1 MAWKMKDKY
10 NINELCYSTLSSDNP
25 NSYETYVSQGGYETW
40 KKILRELP
48 DKKEIINSVIES
60 GLRGRG
66 GAGFSTGRKW
76 SFINQ
81 DSDAIKYL
89 VCNADESEPGT
100 CKDRDILR
108 YNPHALIEGM
118 LIASYAIGAETA
130 YCYLRGE
137 FIDDVYTSFKNAL
150 KDAYQNKLL
159 GKNIFNTDICIE
171 LHDLIGAG
179 AYIVGEETAMLESIE
194 GKKGFPRY
202 KPPFP
207 AVKGLFGSPTI
218 INNVETLAS
227 IPKIIGKGPDWFS
240 SFGTK
245 DSAGFKCFSVSGH
258 VNNPGNF
265 EIPLGTPFKTLLE
278 LAGGVK
284 DGKKLKAVI
293 PGGSSVPVV
302 PGEVMLETDMDYE
315 SIAKSGSLLGSG
327 AVIIMDEDTNMVEV
341 IHRIARFYYSESC
354 GQCTPC
360 REGTGWM
367 FKVIDKILKGK
378 GTLDDL
384 KTLES
389 IPKMISGSTICALG
403 DAAAM
408 PVESF
413 ITHYKNEFLEY
424 IKLPTEKLPNDKD
437 FAEPINNEFILSR
450 K

>member
-1 MAWKMKDKY
+1 MMEDKIR
-10 NINELCYSTLSSDNP
+10 INELCYSTLSSDKP
-25 NSYETYVSQGGYETW
+25 NTFETYLDQGGYSTW
-40 KKILRELP
+40 KKIVSSSMS
-48 DKKEIINSVIES
+48 KKEIIELVLKS

-66 GAGFSTGRKW
+66 GAGFPTGRKW

-81 DSDAIKYL
+81 DSEDIKYL

-118 LIASYAIGAETA
+118 LIASYAIGSEVA

-137 FIDDVYTSFKNAL
+137 FIDDVYSTFKTAL
-150 KDAYQNKLL
+150 YDAYDNKLI
-159 GKNIFNTDICIE
+159 GKNILNSNINIE

-194 GKKGFPRY
+194 GKKGFPRF

-207 AVKGLFGSPTI
+207 AVKGLFGRPTI

-227 IPKIIGKGPDWFS
+227 IPKIIENGPEWFNS
-240 SFGTK
+240 VGTK
-245 DSAGFKCFSVSGH
+245 DSPGFKCFSVSGH
-258 VNNPGNF
+258 VNKPGNY
-265 EIPLGTPFKTLLE
+265 EIPLGTPFKKLLD
-278 LAGGVK
+278 LAGGMK
-284 DGKKLKAVI
+284 NGKKIKAVI

-302 PGEVMLETDMDYE
+302 PGEIMLETNMDYE
-315 SIAKSGSLLGSG
+315 SITKAGSLLGSG

-367 FKVIDKILKGK
+367 YKIIDKILKGN
-378 GTLDDL
+378 GTLEDL

-389 IPKMISGSTICALG
+389 IPNMISGSTICALG

-413 ITHYKNEFLEY
+413 IKNYKEEFLKY
-424 IKLPTEKLPNDKD
+424 IKTQEEVVD
-437 FAEPINNEFILSR
+437 NNYTNNKEFVIQQ

>member
-1 MAWKMKDKY
+1 MMEDKIR
-10 NINELCYSTLSSDNP
+10 INELCYSTLSSDKP
-25 NSYETYVSQGGYETW
+25 NTFETYVDQGGYSTW
-40 KKILRELP
+40 KKIVSSSMS
-48 DKKEIINSVIES
+48 KKEIIELVLKS

-66 GAGFSTGRKW
+66 GAGFPTGRKW

-81 DSDAIKYL
+81 DSEDIKYL

-118 LIASYAIGAETA
+118 LIASYAIGAEVA

-137 FIDDVYTSFKNAL
+137 FIDDVYSTFKTAL
-150 KDAYQNKLL
+150 NDAYDNKLI
-159 GKNIFNTDICIE
+159 GKNILNSNINIE

-194 GKKGFPRY
+194 GKKGFPRF

-207 AVKGLFGSPTI
+207 AVKGLFGRPTI

-227 IPKIIGKGPDWFS
+227 IPKIIENGPEWFNS
-240 SFGTK
+240 VGTK
-245 DSAGFKCFSVSGH
+245 DSPGFKCFSVSGH
-258 VNNPGNF
+258 VNKPGNY
-265 EIPLGTPFKTLLE
+265 EIPLGTPFKKLLD
-278 LAGGVK
+278 LAGGMK
-284 DGKKLKAVI
+284 NGKKIKAVI

-302 PGEVMLETDMDYE
+302 PGEIMLETNMDYE
-315 SIAKSGSLLGSG
+315 SITKAGSLLGSG

-341 IHRIARFYYSESC
+341 IHRISRFYYSESC

-367 FKVIDKILKGK
+367 YKIIDKILKGN
-378 GTLDDL
+378 GTLEDL

-389 IPKMISGSTICALG
+389 IPNMISGSTICALG

-413 ITHYKNEFLEY
+413 IKNYKEEFLKY
-424 IKLPTEKLPNDKD
+424 IKTQEEVVD
-437 FAEPINNEFILSR
+437 NNYTNNKEFVMQQ

>member
-1 MAWKMKDKY
+1 MDKKLR
-10 NINELCYSTLSSDNP
+10 INELCYSTLSSDNP
-25 NSYETYVSQGGYETW
+25 NSYETYVDQGGYSTW
-40 KKILRELP
+40 KKILSDLTDP
-48 DKKEIINSVIES
+48 KEIITKVIDS

-81 DSDAIKYL
+81 DSDEIKYL

-137 FIDDVYTSFKNAL
+137 FMDDVYSSFKRAL
-150 KDAYQNKLL
+150 ADAYDNKLI
-159 GKNIFNTDICIE
+159 GSNILKSNISIE

-194 GKKGFPRY
+194 GKKGFPRF

-227 IPKIIGKGPDWFS
+227 IPKILDKGPKWFNTI
-240 SFGTK
+240 GTK
-245 DSAGFKCFSVSGH
+245 DSPGFKCFSISGH
-258 VNNPGNF
+258 VNRPGNY
-265 EIPLGTPFKTLLE
+265 EVPLGTPFKVLLE
-278 LAGGVK
+278 LAGGMK
-284 DGKKLKAVI
+284 DGKKIKAVI

-302 PGEVMLETDMDYE
+302 PGNIMMETNMDYE
-315 SIAKSGSLLGSG
+315 SIVHAGSLLGSG
-327 AVIIMDEDTNMVEV
+327 AIIVMDENTNMVEV
-341 IHRIARFYYSESC
+341 IHRISRFYYSESC

-367 FKVIDKILKGK
+367 FKIIDKILSGK
-378 GTLDDL
+378 ANLDDI

-389 IPKMISGSTICALG
+389 IPSMISGSTICALG

-408 PVESF
+408 PVKGMLKQF
-413 ITHYKNEFLEY
+413 RHEFEAK
-424 IKLPTEKLPNDKD
+424 IK
-437 FAEPINNEFILSR
+437 
-450 K
+450 

>member
-1 MAWKMKDKY
+1 MD
-10 NINELCYSTLSSDNP
+10 NNIRINELCYSTISSENP
-25 NSYETYVSQGGYETW
+25 NSFDTYLKQGGYSAW
-40 KKILRELP
+40 KKILSDLP
-48 DKKEIINSVIES
+48 DPKEIITTVIDS

-81 DSDAIKYL
+81 DSNEIKYL

-108 YNPHALIEGM
+108 FNPHALIEGM

-137 FIDDVYTSFKNAL
+137 FMDDVYSSFKKAL
-150 KDAYQNKLL
+150 ADAYENKLI
-159 GKNIFNTDICIE
+159 GNNILKANISIE
-171 LHDLIGAG
+171 IHDLIGAG

-194 GKKGFPRY
+194 GKKGFPRF

-207 AVKGLFGSPTI
+207 AVKGLFGAPTI

-227 IPKIIGKGPDWFS
+227 IPKIIGNGPKWFNS
-240 SFGTK
+240 VGTK
-245 DSAGFKCFSVSGH
+245 DSPGFKCFSVSGH
-258 VNNPGNF
+258 VNKPGNY
-265 EIPLGTPFKTLLE
+265 EVPLGTPFKELLE
-278 LAGGVK
+278 LAGGMK
-284 DGKKLKAVI
+284 DGKKIKAVI

-302 PGEVMLETDMDYE
+302 PGEIMLKTNMDYE
-315 SIAKSGSLLGSG
+315 SIVEAGSLLGSG
-327 AVIIMDEDTNMVEV
+327 AIIVMDENTNMVEV
-341 IHRIARFYYSESC
+341 IHRISRFYYSESC

-367 FKVIDKILKGK
+367 FKIIDKILKGK
-378 GTLDDL
+378 ADL
-384 KTLES
+384 EDIKTLES
-389 IPKMISGSTICALG
+389 IPNMISGSTICALG

-413 ITHYKNEFLEY
+413 IKHFKNDFLRY
-424 IKLPTEKLPNDKD
+424 INHENQSKEEILSSNL
-437 FAEPINNEFILSR
+437 NNKEFILH
-450 K
+450 KK

>member
-1 MAWKMKDKY
+1 MENKIR
-10 NINELCYSTLSSDNP
+10 INELCYSTLSSDKP
-25 NSYETYVSQGGYETW
+25 NAFNTYVSDGGYDAW
-40 KKILRELP
+40 KKIVTNSM
-48 DKKEIINSVIES
+48 DKKEIIDTVLKS

-66 GAGFSTGRKW
+66 GAGFPTGRKW

-81 DSDAIKYL
+81 DSDDVKYL

-118 LIASYAIGAETA
+118 LIASYAIGAEVS

-137 FIDDVYTSFKNAL
+137 FIDDVYTTFKSAL
-150 KDAYQNKLL
+150 SDAYQNKLI
-159 GKNIFNTDICIE
+159 GKNILNSNINIE

-227 IPKIIGKGPDWFS
+227 IPKIINNGPEWFS
-240 SFGTK
+240 SLGTK
-245 DSAGFKCFSVSGH
+245 DSPGFKCFSVSGH
-258 VNNPGNF
+258 VNKPGNY
-265 EIPLGTPFKTLLE
+265 EIPLGTPFKELLE
-278 LAGGVK
+278 LAGGMK
-284 DGKKLKAVI
+284 DGKKIKAVI

-302 PGEVMLETDMDYE
+302 PGKVMMETNMDYE
-315 SIAKSGSLLGSG
+315 SIAKAGSMLGSG
-327 AVIIMDEDTNMVEV
+327 AVIVMDEDTNMVEV

-367 FKVIDKILKGK
+367 YKIIDKILKGK
-378 GTLDDL
+378 GTLEDI

-389 IPKMISGSTICALG
+389 IPGMIAGSTICALG

-413 ITHYKNEFLEY
+413 IRNYR
-424 IKLPTEKLPNDKD
+424 
-437 FAEPINNEFILSR
+437 NEFINYIKDEKDVVDNCDNNKEFLMLQ

>member
-1 MAWKMKDKY
+1 MT
-10 NINELCYSTLSSDNP
+10 NNLRLNELCYSTLSSNNP
-25 NSYETYVSQGGYETW
+25 NTYDTYIKLGGYETW
-40 KKILRELP
+40 KNILLN
-48 DKKEIINSVIES
+48 KLSKQEIIDTVIDS

-81 DSDAIKYL
+81 DSTDTKYL

-150 KDAYQNKLL
+150 KDAYDNKLV
-159 GKNIFNTDICIE
+159 GKNILKSDINIDI
-171 LHDLIGAG
+171 HDLIGAG

-207 AVKGLFGSPTI
+207 ALKGLFGCPTI

-227 IPKIIGKGPDWFS
+227 IPKILDNGSNWFKS
-240 SFGTK
+240 VGTEA
-245 DSAGFKCFSVSGH
+245 SPGFKCFSVSGH
-258 VNNPGNF
+258 VNKPGNY
-265 EIPLGTPFKTLLE
+265 EIPLGTSFETLLD
-278 LAGGVK
+278 LAGGMK
-284 DGKKLKAVI
+284 NGKNLKAVI
-293 PGGSSVPVV
+293 PGGSSVPVL
-302 PGEVMLETDMDYE
+302 PGDIMMKTNMDYE
-315 SIAKSGSLLGSG
+315 SIANAGSLLGSG
-327 AVIIMDEDTNMVEV
+327 AVIVMDETTNMVEV

-367 FKVIDKILKGK
+367 YKVIDKIIKGH
-378 GTLDDL
+378 GTLDDI

-413 ITHYKNEFLEY
+413 INHYRHEFLSY
-424 IKLPTEKLPNDKD
+424 IKKENKVENSNAKSNLH
-437 FAEPINNEFILSR
+437 NNKEFVLH
-450 K
+450 KK

>member
-1 MAWKMKDKY
+1 MENKIR
-10 NINELCYSTLSSDNP
+10 INELCYSTLSSDKP
-25 NSYETYVSQGGYETW
+25 NTFDTYVSNGGYDAW
-40 KKILRELP
+40 KKIVTNSM
-48 DKKEIINSVIES
+48 DKKEIIDTVLKS

-66 GAGFSTGRKW
+66 GAGFPTGRKW

-81 DSDAIKYL
+81 DSDDVKYL

-118 LIASYAIGAETA
+118 LIASYAIGAEVS

-137 FIDDVYTSFKNAL
+137 FIDDVYTTFKLAL
-150 KDAYQNKLL
+150 SDAYQNKLI
-159 GKNIFNTDICIE
+159 GKNILNSNINIE
-171 LHDLIGAG
+171 LYDLIGAG

-227 IPKIIGKGPDWFS
+227 IPKIINNGPEWFS
-240 SFGTK
+240 SLGTK
-245 DSAGFKCFSVSGH
+245 DSPGFKCFSVSGH
-258 VNNPGNF
+258 VNKPGNY
-265 EIPLGTPFKTLLE
+265 EIPLGTPFKELLE
-278 LAGGVK
+278 LAGGMK
-284 DGKKLKAVI
+284 DEKKIKAVI

-302 PGEVMLETDMDYE
+302 PGKVMMETNMDYE
-315 SIAKSGSLLGSG
+315 SIAKAGSMLGSG
-327 AVIIMDEDTNMVEV
+327 AVIVMDEDTNMVEV

-367 FKVIDKILKGK
+367 YKIIDKILKGK
-378 GTLDDL
+378 GTLEDI

-389 IPKMISGSTICALG
+389 IPGMIAGSTICALG

-413 ITHYKNEFLEY
+413 IRNYKNEFINY
-424 IKLPTEKLPNDKD
+424 IKDEKDVVDNCD
-437 FAEPINNEFILSR
+437 NNNKEFLMQQ

>member
-1 MAWKMKDKY
+1 MKD
-10 NINELCYSTLSSDNP
+10 NIKVNELCYSTLSHDNP
-25 NSYETYVSQGGYETW
+25 NSYDTYVSLGGYSTW
-40 KKILRELP
+40 KNILTKSVE
-48 DKKEIINSVIES
+48 KKDLIEAVIKS

-81 DSDAIKYL
+81 DSDETKYL

-137 FIDDVYTSFKNAL
+137 FIDDVYSSFKTAL
-150 KDAYQNKLL
+150 KDAYDNKLI
-159 GKNIFNTDICIE
+159 GKNILNSNISIE
-171 LHDLIGAG
+171 LYDLIGAG

-207 AVKGLFGSPTI
+207 AVKGLFGCPTI

-227 IPKIIGKGPDWFS
+227 VPKIIQNGPEWFNS
-240 SFGTK
+240 LGTEH
-245 DSAGFKCFSVSGH
+245 SPGFKCFSVSGH
-258 VNNPGNF
+258 VNKPGNY
-265 EIPLGTPFKTLLE
+265 EVPLGTPFTKLLE
-278 LAGGVK
+278 LAGGMK
-284 DGKKLKAVI
+284 NNKKIKAVI

-302 PGEVMLETDMDYE
+302 PGKTMMETNMDYE
-315 SIAKSGSLLGSG
+315 SIVKAGSMLGSG

-341 IHRIARFYYSESC
+341 IHRISRFYYSESC

-367 FKVIDKILKGK
+367 YKIIDKILKGK
-378 GTLDDL
+378 GTLDDI
-384 KTLES
+384 KTLEA

-413 ITHYKNEFLEY
+413 IKNFKEEFLKY
-424 IKLPTEKLPNDKD
+424 IKDQDE
-437 FAEPINNEFILSR
+437 NNEENFDVDTKEYVINKR
-450 K
+450 

>member
-1 MAWKMKDKY
+1 MEDKIR
-10 NINELCYSTLSSDNP
+10 INELCYSTLSSDKP
-25 NSYETYVSQGGYETW
+25 NTFETYVDQGGYSTW
-40 KKILRELP
+40 KKIVSSSMS
-48 DKKEIINSVIES
+48 KKEIIELVLKS

-66 GAGFSTGRKW
+66 GAGFPTGRKW

-81 DSDAIKYL
+81 DSEDIKYL

-118 LIASYAIGAETA
+118 LIASYAIGAEVA

-137 FIDDVYTSFKNAL
+137 FIDDVYSTFKTAL
-150 KDAYQNKLL
+150 YDAYDNKLI
-159 GKNIFNTDICIE
+159 GKNILNSNINIE

-194 GKKGFPRY
+194 GKKGFPRF

-207 AVKGLFGSPTI
+207 AVKGLFGRPTI

-227 IPKIIGKGPDWFS
+227 IPKIIENGPEWFNS
-240 SFGTK
+240 VGTK
-245 DSAGFKCFSVSGH
+245 DSPGFKCFSVSGH
-258 VNNPGNF
+258 VNKPGNY
-265 EIPLGTPFKTLLE
+265 EIPLGTPFKKLLD
-278 LAGGVK
+278 LAGGMK
-284 DGKKLKAVI
+284 NGKKIKAVI

-302 PGEVMLETDMDYE
+302 PGEIMLETNMDYE
-315 SIAKSGSLLGSG
+315 SITKAGSLLGSG

-367 FKVIDKILKGK
+367 YKIIDKILKGN
-378 GTLDDL
+378 GTLEDL

-389 IPKMISGSTICALG
+389 IPNMISGSTICALG

-413 ITHYKNEFLEY
+413 IKNYKEEFLKY
-424 IKLPTEKLPNDKD
+424 IKTQEEVVD
-437 FAEPINNEFILSR
+437 NNYTNNKEFVMQQ

>member
-1 MAWKMKDKY
+1 MKDNIK
-10 NINELCYSTLSSDNP
+10 INELCYSTLSHNNP
-25 NSYETYVSQGGYETW
+25 NSYETYVSLGGYSTW
-40 KKILRELP
+40 KKILSDSIE
-48 DKKEIINSVIES
+48 KKDIIETVIKS

-81 DSDAIKYL
+81 DSDETKYL

-118 LIASYAIGAETA
+118 LIASYAIGAEIA

-137 FIDDVYTSFKNAL
+137 FIDDVYSSFKTAL
-150 KDAYQNKLL
+150 KDAYSNKLI
-159 GKNIFNTDICIE
+159 GKNILNSNINIE

-207 AVKGLFGSPTI
+207 AVKGLFDCPTI

-227 IPKIIGKGPDWFS
+227 VPKIIENGPEWFTS
-240 SFGTK
+240 LGTK
-245 DSAGFKCFSVSGH
+245 DSPGFKCFSVSGH
-258 VNNPGNF
+258 VNKPGNF
-265 EIPLGTPFKTLLE
+265 EVPLGTPFAKLLE
-278 LAGGVK
+278 LAGGMK
-284 DGKKLKAVI
+284 NNKKIKAVI

-302 PGEVMLETDMDYE
+302 PGEIMMETNMDYE
-315 SIAKSGSLLGSG
+315 SIVKAGSMLGSG

-341 IHRIARFYYSESC
+341 IHRISRFYYSESC

-367 FKVIDKILKGK
+367 YKIIDKILKGK
-378 GTLDDL
+378 GTREDI
-384 KTLES
+384 KTLEA
-389 IPKMISGSTICALG
+389 IPNMISGSTICALG

-413 ITHYKNEFLEY
+413 IKNFKEEFLKY
-424 IKLPTEKLPNDKD
+424 IKNQDE
-437 FAEPINNEFILSR
+437 NNEENFDDNIKEYVINKR
-450 K
+450 

>member
-1 MAWKMKDKY
+1 MEDKIR
-10 NINELCYSTLSSDNP
+10 INELCYSTLSSDKP
-25 NSYETYVSQGGYETW
+25 NTFETYVDQGGYSTW
-40 KKILRELP
+40 KKIVSSSMS
-48 DKKEIINSVIES
+48 KKEIIELVLKS

-66 GAGFSTGRKW
+66 GAGFPTGRKW

-81 DSDAIKYL
+81 DSEDIKYL

-118 LIASYAIGAETA
+118 LIASYAIGAEVA

-137 FIDDVYTSFKNAL
+137 FIDDVYSTFKTAL
-150 KDAYQNKLL
+150 NDAYDNKLI
-159 GKNIFNTDICIE
+159 GKNILNSNINIE

-194 GKKGFPRY
+194 GKKGFPRF

-207 AVKGLFGSPTI
+207 AVKGLFGRPTI

-227 IPKIIGKGPDWFS
+227 IPKIIENGPEWFNS
-240 SFGTK
+240 VGTK
-245 DSAGFKCFSVSGH
+245 DSPGFKCFSVSGH
-258 VNNPGNF
+258 VNKPGNY
-265 EIPLGTPFKTLLE
+265 EIPLGTPFKKLLE
-278 LAGGVK
+278 LAGGMK
-284 DGKKLKAVI
+284 NGKKIKAVI

-302 PGEVMLETDMDYE
+302 PGEIMLETNMDYE
-315 SIAKSGSLLGSG
+315 SITKAGSLLGSG

-367 FKVIDKILKGK
+367 YKIIDKILKGN
-378 GTLDDL
+378 GTLEDL

-389 IPKMISGSTICALG
+389 IPNMISGSTICALG

-413 ITHYKNEFLEY
+413 IKYYKEEFLNY
-424 IKLPTEKLPNDKD
+424 IKTQEEVVD
-437 FAEPINNEFILSR
+437 NNYTNNNKEFVMQQ

>member
-1 MAWKMKDKY
+1 MENKIR
-10 NINELCYSTLSSDNP
+10 INELCYSTLSSDKP
-25 NSYETYVSQGGYETW
+25 NTFDTYVSNGGYDAW
-40 KKILRELP
+40 KKIVTNSM
-48 DKKEIINSVIES
+48 DKKEIIDTVLKS

-66 GAGFSTGRKW
+66 GAGFPTGRKW

-81 DSDAIKYL
+81 DSDDLKYL

-118 LIASYAIGAETA
+118 LIASYAIGAEVS

-137 FIDDVYTSFKNAL
+137 FIDDVYTTFKLAL
-150 KDAYQNKLL
+150 SDAYQNKLI
-159 GKNIFNTDICIE
+159 GKNILNSNINIE
-171 LHDLIGAG
+171 LYDLIGAG

-227 IPKIIGKGPDWFS
+227 IPKIINNGPEWFS
-240 SFGTK
+240 SLGTK
-245 DSAGFKCFSVSGH
+245 DSPGFKCFSVSGH
-258 VNNPGNF
+258 VNKPGNY
-265 EIPLGTPFKTLLE
+265 EIPLGTPFKELLE
-278 LAGGVK
+278 LAGGMK
-284 DGKKLKAVI
+284 DEKKIKAVI

-302 PGEVMLETDMDYE
+302 PGKVMMETNMDYE
-315 SIAKSGSLLGSG
+315 SITKAGSMLGSG
-327 AVIIMDEDTNMVEV
+327 AVIVMDEDTNMVEV

-367 FKVIDKILKGK
+367 YKIIDKIFKGK
-378 GTLDDL
+378 GTLEDI

-389 IPKMISGSTICALG
+389 IPGMIAGSTICALG

-413 ITHYKNEFLEY
+413 IRNYKNEFINY
-424 IKLPTEKLPNDKD
+424 IKDEKDVVDNCD
-437 FAEPINNEFILSR
+437 NNNKEFLMQQ

>member
-1 MAWKMKDKY
+1 MKD
-10 NINELCYSTLSSDNP
+10 NIKVNELCYSTLSHDNP
-25 NSYETYVSQGGYETW
+25 NSYDTYVSLGGYSTW
-40 KKILRELP
+40 KNILTKSVE
-48 DKKEIINSVIES
+48 KKDLIEAVIKS

-81 DSDAIKYL
+81 DSDETKYL

-137 FIDDVYTSFKNAL
+137 FIDDVYSSFKTAL
-150 KDAYQNKLL
+150 KDAYDNKLI
-159 GKNIFNTDICIE
+159 GKNILNSNISIE
-171 LHDLIGAG
+171 LYDLIGAG

-207 AVKGLFGSPTI
+207 AVKGLFGCPTI

-227 IPKIIGKGPDWFS
+227 VPKIIQNGPEWFNS
-240 SFGTK
+240 LGTEH
-245 DSAGFKCFSVSGH
+245 SPGFKCFSVSGH
-258 VNNPGNF
+258 VNKPGNY
-265 EIPLGTPFKTLLE
+265 EVPLGTPFTKLLE
-278 LAGGVK
+278 LAGGMK
-284 DGKKLKAVI
+284 NNKKIKAVI

-302 PGEVMLETDMDYE
+302 PGKTMMETNMDYE
-315 SIAKSGSLLGSG
+315 SIVKAGSMLGSG

-341 IHRIARFYYSESC
+341 IHRISRFYYSESC

-367 FKVIDKILKGK
+367 YKIIDKILKGK
-378 GTLDDL
+378 GSLDDI
-384 KTLES
+384 KTLEA

-413 ITHYKNEFLEY
+413 IKNFKEEFLKY
-424 IKLPTEKLPNDKD
+424 IKDQDE
-437 FAEPINNEFILSR
+437 NNEENFDVDTKEYVINKR
-450 K
+450 

>member
-1 MAWKMKDKY
+1 MT
-10 NINELCYSTLSSDNP
+10 NNLRLNELCYSTLSSNNP
-25 NSYETYVSQGGYETW
+25 NTYDTYIKLGGYETW
-40 KKILRELP
+40 KNILLN
-48 DKKEIINSVIES
+48 KLSKQEIIDTVIDS

-81 DSDAIKYL
+81 DSTDTKYL

-150 KDAYQNKLL
+150 KDAYDNKLA
-159 GKNIFNTDICIE
+159 GKNILKSDINIDI
-171 LHDLIGAG
+171 HDLIGAG

-207 AVKGLFGSPTI
+207 ALKGLFGCPTI

-227 IPKIIGKGPDWFS
+227 IPKILDNGSNWFKS
-240 SFGTK
+240 VGTEA
-245 DSAGFKCFSVSGH
+245 SPGFKCFSVSGH
-258 VNNPGNF
+258 VNKPGNY
-265 EIPLGTPFKTLLE
+265 EIPLGTSFETLLD
-278 LAGGVK
+278 LAGGMK
-284 DGKKLKAVI
+284 NGKNLKAVI
-293 PGGSSVPVV
+293 PGGSSVPVL
-302 PGEVMLETDMDYE
+302 PGDIMMKTNMDYE
-315 SIAKSGSLLGSG
+315 SIANAGSLLGSG
-327 AVIIMDEDTNMVEV
+327 AVIVMDETTNMVEV

-367 FKVIDKILKGK
+367 YKVIDKIIKGH
-378 GTLDDL
+378 GTLDDI

-413 ITHYKNEFLEY
+413 INHYRHEFLSY
-424 IKLPTEKLPNDKD
+424 IKKENKVENSNAKSNLY
-437 FAEPINNEFILSR
+437 NNKEFVLH
-450 K
+450 KK